1 MQELEEKLE
10 KMDIPPYPA
19 ILYKMKG
26 NYKLVLLVTI
36 LGELIWRS

>member
-1 MQELEEKLE
+1 MQELEEKL
-10 KMDIPPYPA
+10 KMDIPPYPE